1 MSKEILATVTPIQG
15 YSTHKPPYYSKYN
28 SKGEMYFDTNS
39 TSAGSEYIPIDPT
52 GKTYYYDIIF
62 SANAGN
68 MFDIGFE
75 RYDKDKTPRTNSACT
90 YVYATNSA
98 TDIDHKR
105 IRGTVNLSTDT
116 VNPCAFIA
124 LRILN
129 GWSGTT
135 SGVTGTATIHYM
147 SLREVVTSEGFE
159 QTQVLETGVVAGD
172 TFIDKNDKM
181 SIEERGLVNGV
192 DFMEI

>member
-52 GKTYYYDIIF
+52 GKTYYYDLII
-62 SANAGN
+62 SINTGN
-68 MFDIGFE
+68 KIYIGFE
-75 RYDKDKTPRTNSACT
+75 RYDKDFTPRSNNAA
-90 YVYATNSA
+90 VYIYSTLPTS
-98 TDIDHKR
+98 DLVYKR
-105 IRGTVNLSTDT
+105 FSGTVDLSTDT
-116 VNPCAFIA
+116 VNPCAYIA

-135 SGVTGTATIHYM
+135 EGVIGNATIHYF

-181 SIEERGLVNGV
+181 SIEERGLINGV
-192 DFMEI
+192 DFSEI